1 VSEVLEAR
9 ELSRVYDADEP
20 EQAVRALDGV
30 SFTVERDEFVVVV
43 GPSGCGKSTL
53 LRLFAGLIEP
63 TSGAAIANGEPVTGP
78 DPDRAMVFQEFNLFP
93 WRTTR
98 GNVAFGLEMRGVP
111 EAERNRIAGEY
122 IELVGLDGFAG
133 RYPDELSGG
142 MRQRVGLARA
152 LAVDPSVLLMDEP
165 FGAVDART
173 RETLQRELLRIRERD
188 RKTIRFVTHDID
200 EALVLADRVLVMGA
214 DPNRIAATIDVP
226 FDRPR
231 YGRGLETTAEFTALE
246 RRVRSVL
253 RDEGPDDETTDEQE
267 TTGDREATNEHD
279 GADVESSGDPDA
291 VTTTVSENS

>member
-1 VSEVLEAR
+1 
-9 ELSRVYDADEP
+9 
-20 EQAVRALDGV
+20 
-30 SFTVERDEFVVVV
+30 
-43 GPSGCGKSTL
+43 
-53 LRLFAGLIEP
+53 
-63 TSGAAIANGEPVTGP
+63 
-78 DPDRAMVFQEFNLFP
+78 MVFQEFNLFP

-111 EAERNRIAGEY
+111 EAERNRIVGEY

-188 RKTIRFVTHDID
+188 RKTILFVTHDID

-214 DPNRIAATIDVP
+214 DPNRIATTIDVP

-279 GADVESSGDPDA
+279 GADGESSGDPDA